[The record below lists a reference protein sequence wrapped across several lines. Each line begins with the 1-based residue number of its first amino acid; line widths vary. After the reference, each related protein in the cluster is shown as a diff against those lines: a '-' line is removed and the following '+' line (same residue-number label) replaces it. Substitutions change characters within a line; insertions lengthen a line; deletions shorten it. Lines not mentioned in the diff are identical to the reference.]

1 MRNDMTRPFTCKLS
15 AVLQL
20 LMAVFFIAPP
30 GVTSALDGADRGA
43 IKQNAV
49 AGALQAALAK
59 NILHAREWLDQK
71 DFKSLA
77 QSAGGLQLLGE
88 MLRAQ
93 GDDTAWQQATEKL
106 VAAANNVRNA
116 ARQEN
121 AGQCQAAI
129 DTLEKLLAAMS
140 SAMPTGQPRP
150 IEKPP
155 AIRQLM
161 LTMDALAADAKIAL
175 MTGNADAAKKQAVV
189 LSELG
194 KLVSNSRS
202 GDAWHKMAADFC
214 QATEAAATTPDSD
227 PKAVRQFF
235 RTIAER
241 CEACHETRGR

>member
-1 MRNDMTRPFTCKLS
+1 MRNDMTRPFTCKSS

-71 DFKSLA
+71 DYKSLA
-77 QSAGGLQLLGE
+77 QSAGGLHLLAE
-88 MLRAQ
+88 LLKAQ
-93 GDDTAWQQATEKL
+93 GDNAAWQQVTDKL
-106 VAAANNVRNA
+106 VSAARDVGAAAK
-116 ARQEN
+116 EEKTI
-121 AGQCQAAI
+121 QCQAAL
-129 DTLEKLLAAMS
+129 DTLEKLLAGS
-140 SAMPTGQPRP
+140 SDAAPTGQPRP

-155 AIRQLM
+155 AIRPLM

-189 LSELG
+189 LSALG